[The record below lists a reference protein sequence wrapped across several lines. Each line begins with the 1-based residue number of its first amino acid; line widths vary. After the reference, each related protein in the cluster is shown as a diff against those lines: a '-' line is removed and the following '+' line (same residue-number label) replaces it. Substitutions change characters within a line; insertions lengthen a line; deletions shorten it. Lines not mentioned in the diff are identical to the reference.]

1 MLKKSRFYFSA
12 MIAALVLVS
21 LLVTSNAK
29 ACEEP
34 PQTLLALY
42 MNSDVVVLA
51 TYQSN
56 GEAKKTYEDEYG
68 YSLEVARK
76 LSVSKVY
83 KGQADLKTISFMLSE
98 YHSNPNQPTPE
109 YEVENMEYHNE
120 EHFFD
125 VSKTKIGEQYLFFL
139 TKNKET
145 GNFDVTDYFSG
156 AKEIAGKLELYE
168 ERIDELSKI
177 VATKENQ
184 SAKLTEWIVKNIEE
198 PEFREDGI
206 SDLSES
212 IYGLTYQDEDPN
224 YKGKGPFVINDG
236 YGVYTVGV
244 AKNLT
249 QSQKARVSSV
259 LYPMLQEAWFAPKA
273 EYANYGIG
281 AILGSF
287 NKSRLAVHAY
297 NMLQSVGKEDFERRA
312 IIMEFLSS
320 VVDDA
325 ELSKS
330 YYDYSDLEYKM
341 KEEAAKNTP
350 EAKKQ
355 VKIMQE
361 TRNTLIKNFDKRFK
375 LMYERNFVA
384 VKEKAS

>member
-21 LLVTSNAK
+21 LLVTSSAK

-42 MNSDVVVLA
+42 MNSDLVVLA
-51 TYQSN
+51 RYESN
-56 GEAKKTYEDEYG
+56 GEGKKSYEDEYG
-68 YSLEVARK
+68 YSLEMARN
-76 LSVSKVY
+76 LSISKIY
-83 KGQADLKTISFMLSE
+83 KGQTDLKTVSFMFSE

-109 YEVENMEYHNE
+109 YQSEDMEYHND
-120 EHFFD
+120 EHYFD
-125 VSKTKIGEQYLFFL
+125 VSKIKIGEQYLFFL
-139 TKNKET
+139 KNNKET
-145 GNFDVTDYFSG
+145 GNFDVTDYSSG
-156 AKEIAGKLELYE
+156 AKEVAGKLEVYE
-168 ERIDELSKI
+168 ERISELNKI

-184 SAKLTEWIVKNIEE
+184 SAKLIEWIVKNIESTE
-198 PEFREDGI
+198 LREDGI

-212 IYGLTYQDEDPN
+212 VYGVTYQDEDPN
-224 YKGKGPFVINDG
+224 YKGKGPFVVNDG
-236 YGVYTVGV
+236 YGIYTVGV
-244 AKNLT
+244 AKHLT

-297 NMLQSVGKEDFERRA
+297 NLLQSVGKEDFERRS
-312 IIMEFLSS
+312 IIMEFLST

-325 ELSKS
+325 ELSKAF
-330 YYDYSDLEYKM
+330 YDYSDLEYKM
-341 KEEAAKNTP
+341 KEEAEKNTP

-355 VKIMQE
+355 LKIMVD

-375 LMYERNFVA
+375 FMYERNFVA
-384 VKEKAS
+384 VKEKEA